1 MNTITALRRGIATL
15 PALAVMLLV
24 GGCEVTEPDVEAGAD
39 WGYVY
44 AVIESNC
51 SCHHSEAGE
60 AGLSMPDMDT
70 TYANLVGVASQELP
84 SMSRVAA
91 GDPDNSYLL
100 LKIIGTHQDADG
112 SGARMPFGGPYL
124 EDDMVGNI
132 RDWIEAGASEEVTG
146 DDDDATGDDDDTTG
160 DDDDTT
166 GDDDDTTGDD
176 DDTTGD
182 DDDSAPGDDD
192 DSAAVDGW
200 TFTQVY
206 ALLSNGCGCHNSAGG
221 TGGQALGTT
230 AQATYDAIVN
240 VPASNVSAVGLDRI
254 EPGDSANSFLMNKLD
269 GNQGANEGQRMPYG
283 GPYYDQETLDGIR
296 SWIDAGALNN

>member
-1 MNTITALRRGIATL
+1 
-15 PALAVMLLV
+15 MLLA
-24 GGCEVTEPDVEAGAD
+24 GCEVTEPDVEAGAD

-44 AVIESNC
+44 AVIEANC

-60 AGLSMPDMDT
+60 AGLSMPDMAT

-84 SMSRVAA
+84 GMLRVSA

-100 LKIIGTHQDADG
+100 HKIVGTHQDVDG

-146 DDDDATGDDDDTTG
+146 DDDDTAGDDDDTA
-160 DDDDTT
+160 

-192 DSAAVDGW
+192 DSAPGDDDDSATVDGW

-206 ALLSNGCGCHNSAGG
+206 AVLSDGCACHNSAGG

-240 VPASNVSAVGLDRI
+240 VSASNVSAVGLDRI
-254 EPGDSANSFLMNKLD
+254 EPGDSDNSFLMNKLD
-269 GNQGANEGQRMPYG
+269 GTHGANEGQRMPFG
-283 GPYYDQETLDGIR
+283 GPYFDQATLDGIR

>member
-1 MNTITALRRGIATL
+1 
-15 PALAVMLLV
+15 LAAMLL
-24 GGCEVTEPDVEAGAD
+24 GGCEVTEPDVEPGAD

-44 AVIESNC
+44 AVIEANC

-84 SMSRVAA
+84 GMSRVTA
-91 GDPDNSYLL
+91 GDADNSYLVR
-100 LKIIGTHQDADG
+100 KIAGTHQDVDG

-124 EDDMVGNI
+124 DDEMLGNI
-132 RDWIEAGASEEVTG
+132 SDWIEAGASEEVTG
-146 DDDDATGDDDDTTG
+146 DDDDTAGDDDDTAS
-160 DDDDTT
+160 
-166 GDDDDTTGDD
+166 
-176 DDTTGD
+176 GD

-206 ALLSNGCGCHNSAGG
+206 AVLSGGCTCHNSAGG

-269 GNQGANEGQRMPYG
+269 GDQGANEGQRMPYG
-283 GPYYDQETLDGIR
+283 GPYLDQATLDGIR